1 VRPHGL
7 DQDTGLITFT
17 SPSGLAATAPAQII
31 GTYNTASGTWLWA
44 WDNPSINPNLTLNAE
59 IAREYG
65 EKRGISDLTE
75 RKIATTEDK
84 CWEFTAL
91 ACKLCN
97 DQGAY
102 RGPAGATMVFITFGS
117 VKVGK

>member
-1 VRPHGL
+1 M
-7 DQDTGLITFT
+7 
-17 SPSGLAATAPAQII
+17 
-31 GTYNTASGTWLWA
+31 
-44 WDNPSINPNLTLNAE
+44 
-59 IAREYG
+59 ARS
-65 EKRGISDLTE
+65 GISELTE
-75 RKIATTEDK
+75 HKMATTEDK

-91 ACKLCN
+91 AYKLCN